1 MIRFKSYL
9 LEYTDP
15 AMYDKLAK
23 IGYTKVKQGLTKSVL
38 YVYVPKSERESAL
51 ADISNK
57 LKAPINGERKAK
69 NISSL
74 GAVLLPDGTY
84 IAVKPDTD
92 KSLSTDEQESL
103 AGLYIATILANPTTD
118 FSYDELVKFGD
129 PLLYSKYHAKDI
141 YEKASKTWLKS
152 SMTIAKTIFPH
163 IRGKKFQVHQ
173 RSNSKFVANISAA
186 AQKLVKASGVNAR
199 LDKWNP
205 SDVWLVYP
213 GLVATDFSKFTSI
226 NELNSWLM
234 ENFEKKLLIGVS
246 LKAVGTTA
254 KVQEFNTNA
263 PSSRGLE
270 FNSYDLGKTGFVSA
284 MDMNIFFNDG
294 SLNIRAFGRPQNVSA
309 DISGKK
315 ARGGKV
321 GSGALFS
328 IIRKY
333 APSFSTPSDREIA
346 NKFSKDP
353 GSITLQLY
361 EKMKKLAPNEASK
374 MSYDKFHEEVVSKS
388 NALTYVIS
396 KTQVAD
402 MAIAIEGMTKRNK
415 DAMLEELF
423 DYAASSLSI
432 SSVFLKVS

>member
-1 MIRFKSYL
+1 MIRFRSYL
-9 LEYTDP
+9 LEYVEP
-15 AMYDKLAK
+15 EMYDKLAK
-23 IGYTKVKQGLTKSVL
+23 IGYTKVKQGLTKNIL
-38 YVYVPKSERESAL
+38 LVYVPKSERESAL
-51 ADISNK
+51 ADISDK
-57 LKAPINGERKAK
+57 LNAPISDDRKAK

-74 GAVLLPDGTY
+74 GAALLPNGTY

-92 KSLSTDEQESL
+92 KSLTTDEQESL
-103 AGLYIATILANPTTD
+103 AGLHIATMLANPTTD
-118 FSYDELVKFGD
+118 FSYADLVKYGD
-129 PLLYSKYHAKDI
+129 PLLHSKYYAKDM

-152 SMTIAKTIFPH
+152 SMTIAKTIYPH

-173 RSNSKFVANISAA
+173 RSNSAFVNSISAA
-186 AQKLVKASGVNAR
+186 AQKLVKASGISAR

-205 SDVWLVYP
+205 SDVWLVHP
-213 GLVATDFSKFTSI
+213 SLVATTFSQFTSV

-234 ENFEKKLLIGVS
+234 ENFEKKLIIGVS
-246 LKAVGTTA
+246 LKAVGATA
-254 KVQEFNTNA
+254 KVQEFNTSA
-263 PSSRGLE
+263 PSSRGIE
-270 FNSYDLGKTGFVSA
+270 FNSYDLGKSGFVSA

-328 IIRKY
+328 IVRKY
-333 APSFSTPSDREIA
+333 APTFSTPADREIA
-346 NKFSKDP
+346 SKFAKDP
-353 GSITLQLY
+353 NAVTAALY
-361 EKMKKLAPNEASK
+361 EKMNKLTPGEASK
-374 MSYDKFHEEVVSKS
+374 MPYRSFHDEVVSKS

-396 KTQVAD
+396 KTQVCD
-402 MAIAIEGMTKRNK
+402 IAIAIEKMSKRDK
-415 DAMLEELF
+415 DNMLEELF

>member
-9 LEYTDP
+9 LEYVEQE
-15 AMYDKLAK
+15 MYDKLAK
-23 IGYTKVKQGLTKSVL
+23 IGYTKVKQGLTKSIL
-38 YVYVPKSERESAL
+38 LVYVPKSERESAL
-51 ADISNK
+51 SDISNK
-57 LKAPINGERKAK
+57 LKAPISGERKAK

-84 IAVKPDTD
+84 IAVKPDSD
-92 KSLSTDEQESL
+92 KSLTTDEQESL
-103 AGLYIATILANPTTD
+103 AGLHIATMLANPTTD
-118 FSYDELVKFGD
+118 FSYGDLVKYGD
-129 PLLYSKYHAKDI
+129 PLLHSKYYTKDI

-152 SMTIAKTIFPH
+152 SMTIAKTIYPL

-173 RSNSKFVANISAA
+173 RSNSAFVNNISAA
-186 AQKLVKASGVNAR
+186 AQKLVKASGINAR

-205 SDVWLVYP
+205 SDVWLVHP
-213 GLVATDFSKFTSI
+213 SLVPTVFSQFTSV
-226 NELNSWLM
+226 NDLNSWLM
-234 ENFEKKLLIGVS
+234 ENFEKKLIIGVS
-246 LKAVGTTA
+246 LKAVGGTA
-254 KVQEFNTNA
+254 KVQEFNTSA

-270 FNSYDLGKTGFVSA
+270 FKSYDLGKSGFVSA

-328 IIRKY
+328 IVRKY
-333 APSFSTPSDREIA
+333 APTFSTPSDREIA
-346 NKFSKDP
+346 NKFAKDP
-353 GSITLQLY
+353 NAVTTALY
-361 EKMKKLAPNEASK
+361 EKMKMLAPTEASRLN
-374 MSYDKFHEEVVSKS
+374 YNDFHTEVVSKA

-396 KTQVAD
+396 KTQVCD
-402 MAIAIEGMTKRNK
+402 IAIAINSISQRNK
-415 DAMLEELF
+415 DNMLEELF